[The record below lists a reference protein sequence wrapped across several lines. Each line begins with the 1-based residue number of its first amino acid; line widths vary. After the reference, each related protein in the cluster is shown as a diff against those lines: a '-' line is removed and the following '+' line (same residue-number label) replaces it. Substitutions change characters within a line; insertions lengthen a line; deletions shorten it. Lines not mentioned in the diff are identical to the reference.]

1 MRSRVESSEKVLQA
15 KLNLVDLAG
24 SERVG
29 HTGSTGVIL
38 QEARAINK
46 SLSFLEQ
53 CVVALSGKG
62 AADRAHVPFRS
73 SRLTHLLKDSLGGN
87 TKTRLLACLHSDA
100 TNIAE
105 SVSTLKFAARM
116 RRVTNVLNKEKNTT
130 MDPAALI
137 ARLQREVREL
147 KQELAM
153 HDTLASR
160 IGVSYEPYTPEEQVA
175 LRRQIARVC
184 SGQQEELEIV
194 NLRQVR
200 EAFRQFK
207 NYVLE
212 IQGQLPPGAQAAGGS
227 FRAAALGST
236 SNPATARQTPEPSTR
251 PGSAS
256 ASASQQQ
263 AHAQGS
269 AAASSSYM
277 VGEMDESAGGGFG
290 IGLVSAAS
298 RPAPRPDSRDEPLK
312 PSNIVKSRQRAAAIA
327 QAQQQARVAGG
338 GAKSAPSGQQ
348 LQMTAPAKAV
358 AAAGASRPAEESKT
372 NGTTSSSSTLPALRQ
387 ATFSTEAPV
396 AFSPSRNQ
404 GAASQSFGGSGS
416 SGSFGS
422 TLGSGGAANAT
433 AEAAAFAA
441 FKATGPGFDAAE
453 LCAAAKQQW
462 SQRRRALRQAS
473 LRVNELKQRIDALSA
488 PLAARRQQS
497 QSSFSATAGG
507 VEVLDESEYAALQE
521 LSATKAQYK
530 QAYAARLDIE
540 AAALQAE
547 QEVRAAREDMF
558 AQFSEWF
565 REQYGMEP
573 NTNIGS
579 GSGNGNGEQ
588 QHQMSPRAA
597 ERLNRLGRSA
607 RAAALAKEEAM
618 FMSSIADLEPE
629 ARSFLVAARNRERHA
644 RKMERPLVDGGRRP
658 YVGAAFK

>member
-1 MRSRVESSEKVLQA
+1 
-15 KLNLVDLAG
+15 
-24 SERVG
+24 
-29 HTGSTGVIL
+29 
-38 QEARAINK
+38 
-46 SLSFLEQ
+46 
-53 CVVALSGKG
+53 
-62 AADRAHVPFRS
+62 
-73 SRLTHLLKDSLGGN
+73 
-87 TKTRLLACLHSDA
+87 
-100 TNIAE
+100 
-105 SVSTLKFAARM
+105 
-116 RRVTNVLNKEKNTT
+116 
-130 MDPAALI
+130 
-137 ARLQREVREL
+137 
-147 KQELAM
+147 
-153 HDTLASR
+153 
-160 IGVSYEPYTPEEQVA
+160 
-175 LRRQIARVC
+175 
-184 SGQQEELEIV
+184 
-194 NLRQVR
+194 
-200 EAFRQFK
+200 
-207 NYVLE
+207 
-212 IQGQLPPGAQAAGGS
+212 
-227 FRAAALGST
+227 
-236 SNPATARQTPEPSTR
+236 
-251 PGSAS
+251 
-256 ASASQQQ
+256 
-263 AHAQGS
+263 
-269 AAASSSYM
+269 
-277 VGEMDESAGGGFG
+277 
-290 IGLVSAAS
+290 
-298 RPAPRPDSRDEPLK
+298 
-312 PSNIVKSRQRAAAIA
+312 
-327 QAQQQARVAGG
+327 
-338 GAKSAPSGQQ
+338 
-348 LQMTAPAKAV
+348 MTAPAKAA
-358 AAAGASRPAEESKT
+358 AAAGANRPVEESKT

-396 AFSPSRNQ
+396 AFSPSRSQ
-404 GAASQSFGGSGS
+404 GGASQSFGGSGS

-488 PLAARRQQS
+488 PLAARRQQQ
-497 QSSFSATAGG
+497 QSHSFAATAGG

-573 NTNIGS
+573 NTNIG
-579 GSGNGNGEQ
+579 GSGNGEQQQQQ

-597 ERLNRLGRSA
+597 ERLNRLGRNA
-607 RAAALAKEEAM
+607 RAAALAEEEAS